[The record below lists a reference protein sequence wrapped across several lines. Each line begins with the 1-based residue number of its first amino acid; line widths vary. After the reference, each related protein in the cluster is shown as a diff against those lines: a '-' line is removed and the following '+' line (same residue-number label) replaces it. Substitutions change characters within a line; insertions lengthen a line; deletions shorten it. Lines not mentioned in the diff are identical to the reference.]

1 MTNAPK
7 RNHETK
13 QSKPCNRGKRLASLG
28 LILTLGLL
36 ANSPAEAKALDGAAI
51 QNLAL
56 QGTWAAQD
64 GWGYWSWKEDN
75 SVCFRLFEKDTKC
88 ADTGTWVINDN
99 AICYEFTWWGEIAD
113 VRINCVTVHALD
125 DDRYETKHHG
135 GAMVST
141 FFKFKLLE

>member
-7 RNHETK
+7 RNHETR

-36 ANSPAEAKALDGAAI
+36 ANSPAEARELDGTAI
-51 QNLAL
+51 QKLAL

-64 GWGYWSWKEDN
+64 GWGYWNWKEDN
-75 SVCFRLFEKDTKC
+75 SVCIRLFEKDTKC
-88 ADTGTWVINDN
+88 TDTGTWSINDN
-99 AICYEFTWWGEIAD
+99 AICYEFTWWGKPFD
-113 VRINCVTVHALD
+113 VRINCFTVHAFG
-125 DDRYETKHHG
+125 DDRYETLYHG